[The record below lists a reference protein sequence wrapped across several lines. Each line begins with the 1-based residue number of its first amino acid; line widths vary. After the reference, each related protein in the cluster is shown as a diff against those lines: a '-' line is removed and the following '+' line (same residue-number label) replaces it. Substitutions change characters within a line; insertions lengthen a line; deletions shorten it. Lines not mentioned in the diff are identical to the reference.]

1 MPRVE
6 LVEQDGP
13 KIRRLRES
21 QGITLTDFAAGIR
34 RHPKVIS
41 RIERELAQPSAVM
54 INQIARALG
63 VETSEITRPPAGAG
77 DAADDENQAAA

>member
-1 MPRVE
+1 MPKVE
-6 LVEQDGP
+6 LVEQDGS
-13 KIRRLRES
+13 KIRRLREGK
-21 QGITLTDFAAGIR
+21 GITLTDFAAGIR

-63 VETSEITRPPAGAG
+63 VETSEITKHSADAG
-77 DAADDENQAAA
+77 DTADDENQAAA